1 MGHLRWV
8 PAVSLALLAGSAR
21 AADFR
26 GGLSAGLGL
35 GHDFIGLQLELG
47 AGHWAA
53 FASAGP
59 LGFSSLALGGR
70 WSARPDGSGFGLAL
84 QAVVTK

>member
-47 AGHWAA
+47 AGHWSA

-59 LGFSSLALGGR
+59 LKFSSLAIGGR
-70 WSARPDGSGFGLAL
+70 WSEQPDGSGFGLAL